1 MTQRHHIRT
10 SADPTKRAT
19 ARLTSE
25 RGQGSR
31 NHPSSG
37 TETAKATRV
46 HGSSPYPPG
55 PMPPPGHC
63 TSARQRAAVLPV
75 LPRPPQPPPSAA
87 LRRPARPHPA
97 HLRAGIRL
105 RTGAIGSLIA
115 QTARFRH
122 VGRKKRRGGRR
133 GRCKGGAAPRTCSVA
148 CKTFSASERLVSAQT
163 KRCFA

>member
-10 SADPTKRAT
+10 SADTAKRAT

-25 RGQGSR
+25 RGQESR

-55 PMPPPGHC
+55 PMPPPGHR

-105 RTGAIGSLIA
+105 RAGAVGSLIA

-122 VGRKKRRGGRR
+122 VGRKRKGGRR

>member
-10 SADPTKRAT
+10 SADPAKRAT

-25 RGQGSR
+25 RGRGSR

-55 PMPPPGHC
+55 PMPPPGHR
-63 TSARQRAAVLPV
+63 TSARQRAAV

-105 RTGAIGSLIA
+105 RAGAIGSLIA

-122 VGRKKRRGGRR
+122 VGRKRRGGRR

>member
-10 SADPTKRAT
+10 SADPAKRAT

-25 RGQGSR
+25 RGRGSR

-55 PMPPPGHC
+55 PMPPPGHR

-105 RTGAIGSLIA
+105 RAGAIGSLIA